1 MCRRA
6 SERSCIRDSCTDD
19 RGTSHPCRLHVEWGR
34 LLIARYQQYLKEL
47 RESGRDT
54 ETAENSSLELERTQK
69 VFERD
74 LADLE
79 TQM

>member
-1 MCRRA
+1 MITLPTIEERR
-6 SERSCIRDSCTDD
+6 
-19 RGTSHPCRLHVEWGR
+19 TSARRHVECGR

-47 RESGRDT
+47 RDSGRGT
-54 ETAENSSLELERTQK
+54 EVAENLLLELERTQK

-79 TQM
+79 KRE

>member
-1 MCRRA
+1 M
-6 SERSCIRDSCTDD
+6 
-19 RGTSHPCRLHVEWGR
+19 GR

-47 RESGRDT
+47 RDSGRET
-54 ETAENSSLELERTQK
+54 EVAENLLLELERTQK

-79 TQM
+79 KRE

>member
-6 SERSCIRDSCTDD
+6 SERSCIRDSCTDIEE
-19 RGTSHPCRLHVEWGR
+19 RRTRARLHVEWGR

-54 ETAENSSLELERTQK
+54 ETAESSLLELERTQK
-69 VFERD
+69 IFERD

-79 TQM
+79 KRE